1 MKIIS
6 VIRSSLSNQS
16 SPTFCLWH
24 SWVTHAKCPRCPCP
38 LFYACTLCNSMV
50 GWVQNISIM
59 CYWLVQPTWLA
70 PISQARFGWVQKSS
84 VSRVCDGILSNTAV
98 NNLRMVNPFNWSLW
112 YLGQR
117 KEILILRWFKFLRE
131 WMRCPEKCKELWW
144 NSKCWKLGRG
154 WWQRIIP
161 ERKWW
166 VCSFP
171 SDVWVFVDL
180 WYIGKQKSNGYR
192 WSRERRRGAG

>member
-50 GWVQNISIM
+50 GWGQNISIM

-117 KEILILRWFKFLRE
+117 KEKSSFWDDLSFSASEWGVRKNARSCDGIPNDESLDAGGGKGLFLNESGESALFPATSEYLLIY
-131 WMRCPEKCKELWW
+131 
-144 NSKCWKLGRG
+144 
-154 WWQRIIP
+154 
-161 ERKWW
+161 
-166 VCSFP
+166 
-171 SDVWVFVDL
+171 DT
-180 WYIGKQKSNGYR
+180 
-192 WSRERRRGAG
+192 